1 MPRPASVLDGG
12 RPRGE
17 VVSLQNLLQRISGS
31 RVARGPDSDQNARIR
46 RRQFQ
51 MLSLAQT
58 LSRFIPNTNGCMST
72 NSPCT
77 GYISLKNLLLQN
89 APLSDL
95 KCRFQMIKCFLPA
108 LQRHLRLKAPIHI
121 ERVAR
126 LIGLRIGLAI
136 IIVLHLETVYRESS
150 PPTTPSHEMGRPF
163 GGRGVVPRSG
173 KTQEVYAFTTTQP
186 TESPVHS

>member
-1 MPRPASVLDGG
+1 SVMDSG
-12 RPRGE
+12 RHRGE

-77 GYISLKNLLLQN
+77 
-89 APLSDL
+89 
-95 KCRFQMIKCFLPA
+95 
-108 LQRHLRLKAPIHI
+108 
-121 ERVAR
+121 
-126 LIGLRIGLAI
+126 
-136 IIVLHLETVYRESS
+136 
-150 PPTTPSHEMGRPF
+150 RPE
-163 GGRGVVPRSG
+163 PRSFTRRRTARATFHDSSTSRDRPSAVFYVISVFEDFNDVEIVG
-173 KTQEVYAFTTTQP
+173 AGTQLSV
-186 TESPVHS
+186 